1 MKLFHRLILLR
12 IYKDG
17 RISNQTSI
25 HPTEDN
31 AYNYA
36 INCVNTGSAD
46 GFVVIEESKDSWR
59 VVSEHL
65 DVTRYNAT
73 LRCGVF
79 RIERQPELV
88 LV

>member
-25 HPTEDN
+25 HPTEGN
-31 AYNYA
+31 AYSYA
-36 INCVNTGSAD
+36 IDCMTTGSAD

-65 DVTRYNAT
+65 DVTRYNVT
-73 LRCGVF
+73 FRGGVL

>member
-12 IYKDG
+12 IYEDG

-31 AYNYA
+31 ASRYA
-36 INCVNTGSAD
+36 NDCLKTGSAD

-65 DVTRYNAT
+65 DVTRYNVT
-73 LRCGVF
+73 LRGGVL